1 MTVNQL
7 KWNVFFVA
15 VTTLFACNSD
25 QPKEATEAVEQQVEI
40 PTKQKTIE
48 INGVEHFFT
57 IKGNSEGEPII
68 FLHGGPGL
76 SHNYLLPYFDELA
89 ANYQLIF
96 YDQRGSGKSAFPKD
110 TTSIN
115 IATFVE
121 DIEGI
126 RKYFDKD
133 KIILAGHSWGSLLAL
148 HYGQKY
154 PDNLTQLILISPA
167 PTTSTHYEKMLSNM
181 QQKRKEEDTKELVKL
196 MMSKE
201 FEKRDPET
209 FTNAMKIGDKAN
221 LYDQTKVDELYK
233 LHSYNEKTASNFWM
247 VSNIMEKNFF
257 NYDITSKIN
266 NINCPSIIIIGDM
279 DNVPFASNQLLSE
292 TLNNTKLEVI
302 KETGHYPFFED
313 PKVFNNAL
321 NNFLNPEYQD

>member
-1 MTVNQL
+1 MTINQL

-15 VTTLFACNSD
+15 VATLFACNGN
-25 QPKEATEAVEQQVEI
+25 QPKEVTETVEQQVEI
-40 PTKQKTIE
+40 PTEQKTIE

-57 IKGNSEGEPII
+57 IKGNSEGEPFI
-68 FLHGGPGL
+68 FSHGGPGL
-76 SHNYLLPYFDELA
+76 SQNYLLPYFDALA

-121 DIEGI
+121 DIEAI
-126 RKYFDKD
+126 RKHFGKD
-133 KIILAGHSWGSLLAL
+133 KITLVGHSWGSLLAL

-167 PTTSTHYEKMLSNM
+167 PTTSAYYEKMLSNM
-181 QQKRKEEDTKELVKL
+181 QQKRKEEDTKELVRL

-209 FTNAMKIGDKAN
+209 FAKAMKIGDKSN
-221 LYDQTKVDELYK
+221 LYDQTKVDSLYEL
-233 LHSYNEKTASNFWM
+233 HNYNKKTAGNFWL

-257 NYDITSKIN
+257 NYDITSEIN
-266 NINCPSIIIIGDM
+266 NISCPSIIIIGDM

-292 TLNNTKLEVI
+292 TLKNTKLEVI

-313 PKVFNNAL
+313 PKAFSNAL
-321 NNFLNPEYQD
+321 YNFLNPEYQD

>member
-1 MTVNQL
+1 MTINQL

-15 VTTLFACNSD
+15 VATLFACNGN
-25 QPKEATEAVEQQVEI
+25 QPKEVTETVEQQVEI
-40 PTKQKTIE
+40 PTEQKTIE

-57 IKGNSEGEPII
+57 IKGNSEGEPFI
-68 FLHGGPGL
+68 FSHGGPGL
-76 SHNYLLPYFDELA
+76 SQNYLLPYFDALA

-121 DIEGI
+121 DIEAI
-126 RKYFDKD
+126 RKYFGKD
-133 KIILAGHSWGSLLAL
+133 KITLVGHSWGSLLAL

-167 PTTSTHYEKMLSNM
+167 PTTSAYYEKMLSNM
-181 QQKRKEEDTKELVKL
+181 QQKRKEEDTKELVRL

-209 FTNAMKIGDKAN
+209 FAKAMKIGDKSN
-221 LYDQTKVDELYK
+221 LYDQTKVDSLYEL
-233 LHSYNEKTASNFWM
+233 HNYNKKTAGNFWL

-257 NYDITSKIN
+257 NYDITSEIN
-266 NINCPSIIIIGDM
+266 NISCPSIIIIGDM

-292 TLNNTKLEVI
+292 TLKNTKLEVI

-313 PKVFNNAL
+313 PKAFSNAL
-321 NNFLNPEYQD
+321 YNFLNPEYQD

>member
-15 VTTLFACNSD
+15 VATLFACNSD

-221 LYDQTKVDELYK
+221 L
-233 LHSYNEKTASNFWM
+233 
-247 VSNIMEKNFF
+247 
-257 NYDITSKIN
+257 
-266 NINCPSIIIIGDM
+266 
-279 DNVPFASNQLLSE
+279 
-292 TLNNTKLEVI
+292 
-302 KETGHYPFFED
+302 
-313 PKVFNNAL
+313 
-321 NNFLNPEYQD
+321 